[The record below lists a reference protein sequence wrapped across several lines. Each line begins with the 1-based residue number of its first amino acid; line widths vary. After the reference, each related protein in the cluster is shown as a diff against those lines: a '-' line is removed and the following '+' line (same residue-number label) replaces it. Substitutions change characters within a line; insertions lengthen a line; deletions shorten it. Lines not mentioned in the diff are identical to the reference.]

1 MGKSCLITNFLH
13 NSFSDEYEPTVLDVF
28 RGIKNVRDIQ
38 LEIEIHDTSGDE
50 HLGINRKVQYQ
61 GADCFMICVGTNK
74 PESLENVIRWKAEI
88 AEIEPEKPVGLVQTK
103 CDLDELLDDDEKVTL
118 EEIKAAKLE
127 HGF

>member
-1 MGKSCLITNFLH
+1 
-13 NSFSDEYEPTVLDVF
+13 
-28 RGIKNVRDIQ
+28 
-38 LEIEIHDTSGDE
+38 
-50 HLGINRKVQYQ
+50 
-61 GADCFMICVGTNK
+61 MICVGTNK

-103 CDLDELLDDDEKVTL
+103 CDLDELLDDDEKVSL